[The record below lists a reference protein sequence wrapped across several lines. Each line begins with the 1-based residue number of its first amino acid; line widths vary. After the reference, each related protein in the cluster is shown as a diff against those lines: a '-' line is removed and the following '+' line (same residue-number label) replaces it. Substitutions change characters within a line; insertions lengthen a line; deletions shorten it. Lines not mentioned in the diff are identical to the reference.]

1 MTLLPTT
8 WNPMRQLSRFDP
20 VSDLEEVFRGFG
32 MRPLP
37 RDYQHTL
44 NMRMD
49 VTEDDNSYFVTV
61 DIPGVKK
68 EAIDVAIEG
77 NNVTISAEVKH
88 EKTSEN
94 HKEVHSERFSGKAYR
109 AFSLPTE
116 VDSQHSVARYD
127 GGVLVLTL
135 RKKSNGESRHLS
147 IN

>member
-1 MTLLPTT
+1 MALLPTT
-8 WNPMRQLSRFDP
+8 WNPLRQLTRFDP
-20 VSDLEEVFRGFG
+20 VSELEDVFRGFG
-32 MRPLP
+32 MRPMQ
-37 RDYQHTL
+37 REYQHAL
-44 NMRMD
+44 EMRMD
-49 VTEDDNSYFVTV
+49 VTEDDKSYFVTV

-68 EAIDVAIEG
+68 EAIDVAIDG

-88 EKTSEN
+88 EKTRES

-116 VDSQHSVARYD
+116 VDSNHSEARYD
-127 GGVLVLTL
+127 GGVLTLTL